1 MKKIIM
7 FLILL
12 LMPVVVS
19 ANDGPFSKAFSTNDA
34 SYTFYSTPFK
44 EGYVFVEVGKED
56 SSRTYLRYYDN
67 KGELKK
73 EIEYAQGDYVY
84 TLFTIGDYLY
94 VLKSSPGWFNNR
106 ILRYD
111 SNFNLLKELT
121 FESDEFNP
129 FERQNQNESLIYH
142 INYRESISLKDGKIY
157 LPDWY
162 NEYIAVIEEDLS
174 SSTIIDL
181 RYLSEEE
188 WYATLNEHY
197 PVYSVL
203 TRLEENFE
211 PLNHSLTMYYAT
223 PVIYNDDYYFVNTRQ
238 NNCKIDSTIEN
249 ECFEDKI
256 FLLDKEYNII
266 WEKELA
272 TEIAAV
278 QYAIMLDDYI
288 VVSVLSINNNY
299 LQVYDYEGNLVQEF
313 STGSPYKIY
322 GALYKTPDGFAATVS
337 NKNPL
342 FFIKED
348 ETSHMDFIYD
358 DMLDQPLNEY
368 NEIYVFNNP
377 IETATSGKGSIN
389 TPTRAYPGETVTIEV
404 TPEKGYTLSELIVID
419 EAGNQ
424 LKVTNNTFVMGASK
438 VTVRAVF
445 VPENPNTGNVY
456 IILICLVATLTGIAC
471 LFQKRKLDFLK

>member
-34 SYTFYSTPFK
+34 TYTFYSTPFK
-44 EGYVFVEVGKED
+44 EGYVFVEVDKED
-56 SSRTYLRYYDN
+56 TSRTYLRYYDN

-84 TLFTIGDYLY
+84 TLFTIEDYLY
-94 VLKSSPGWFNNR
+94 VLKSSSGGVNNR

-121 FESDEFNP
+121 FESDEFDP
-129 FERQNQNESLIYH
+129 FERQNQTGSLIYH

-211 PLNHSLTMYYAT
+211 PINYSLTKHYAT
-223 PVIYNDDYYFVNTRQ
+223 PVIYNDDYYFVNTRH
-238 NNCKIDSTIEN
+238 NNCKLNSPEEN
-249 ECFEDKI
+249 ECFKDKI

-272 TEIAAV
+272 NEIAAV
-278 QYAIMLDDYI
+278 QYALMLDDYI
-288 VVSVLSINNNY
+288 VVSVLSRNNNY

-313 STGSPYKIY
+313 STNSPYKIY
-322 GALYKTPDGFAATVS
+322 GALYKTPNGFAATVS

-342 FFIKED
+342 LFDVDTASSAAHTVDD
-348 ETSHMDFIYD
+348 E
-358 DMLDQPLNEY
+358 LGQPYTEY

-389 TPTRAYPGETVTIEV
+389 TPTRAFPGETVTIEV

>member
-34 SYTFYSTPFK
+34 SYTFHSTPFK
-44 EGYVFVEVGKED
+44 EGYVFVEVDKED
-56 SSRTYLRYYDN
+56 TSKTYLRYYDN

-73 EIEYAQGDYVY
+73 EIEYAEGDYVY

-94 VLKSSPGWFNNR
+94 VLKSSPGGVNNR

-111 SNFNLLKELT
+111 SDFNLLKELT
-121 FESDEFNP
+121 YESDEFNP
-129 FERQNQNESLIYH
+129 FIRQNHINTLLLH
-142 INYRESISLKDGKIY
+142 INYRESVSLKDNKIY

-174 SSTIIDL
+174 SSTIQDL
-181 RYLSEEE
+181 SYVSDLE
-188 WYATLNEHY
+188 WYEALNEHY
-197 PVYSVL
+197 PVYSILSELMNSFVSL
-203 TRLEENFE
+203 QN
-211 PLNHSLTMYYAT
+211 SLTMDYAT
-223 PVIYNDDYYFVNTRQ
+223 PVVYNDDYYFVNSRN
-238 NNCKIDSTIEN
+238 NNCNGAAEVEES
-249 ECFEDKI
+249 CFEDKI
-256 FLLDKEYNII
+256 FLLDKDYNVV

-278 QYAIMLDDYI
+278 QYAVMLDDYI
-288 VVSVLSINNNY
+288 VISAISKENNY
-299 LQVYDYEGNLVQEF
+299 LQVYDFEGNLVQEF

-322 GALYKTPDGFAATVS
+322 GALYKIPSGFVATVS

-342 FFIKED
+342 FFIGD
-348 ETSHMDFIYD
+348 NTNSPSNAD
-358 DMLDQPLNEY
+358 DNVLGQPFNEY

-389 TPTRAYPGETVTIEV
+389 TPTRAFPGETVTIEV